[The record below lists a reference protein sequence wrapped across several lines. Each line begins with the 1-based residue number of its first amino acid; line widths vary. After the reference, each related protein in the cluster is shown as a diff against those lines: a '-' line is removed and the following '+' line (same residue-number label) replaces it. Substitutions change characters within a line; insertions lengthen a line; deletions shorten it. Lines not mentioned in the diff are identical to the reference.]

1 MHPGAGA
8 TLVPMSDS
16 KRGIRLFRRRNRD
29 DLLERSF
36 VECAD
41 CAQPVYVF
49 AETCRGCGHAVEL
62 RAG

>member
-1 MHPGAGA
+1 M
-8 TLVPMSDS
+8 PMSDS